1 MNIDLT
7 PVFQAV
13 IALLAA
19 LVTYKLIPWI
29 KACTTESQQ
38 ASIRAAVKVAVFAAE
53 QIYGAGNGRE
63 KLEFAREKLCEQ
75 GFDVDTDEIEAVVGE
90 YLNGGVTIHILNA
103 QEGFRL
109 PPVDE
114 WPLETIAQF
123 CHVNGI
129 SCEGCKTKED
139 YIRAITQNVNE
150 KLTGEGSAENAE
162 D

>member
-29 KACTTESQQ
+29 KARTTESQQ
-38 ASIRAAVKVAVFAAE
+38 ASIRAAVKVAVFSAE
-53 QIYGAGNGRE
+53 QIYGAGNGKE
-63 KLEFAREKLCEQ
+63 KLEFAREKLRAQ
-75 GFDVDTDEIEAVVGE
+75 GFDVDTDEIEAIVGE
-90 YLNGGVTIHILNA
+90 YLNGGVTINSLNA
-103 QEGFRL
+103 QEGFTL

-123 CHVNGI
+123 CRINSI
-129 SCEGCKTKED
+129 PCEGCETKED
-139 YIRAITQNVNE
+139 YIRAITQNVDE
-150 KLTGEGSAENAE
+150 KLTGEEGTEETE